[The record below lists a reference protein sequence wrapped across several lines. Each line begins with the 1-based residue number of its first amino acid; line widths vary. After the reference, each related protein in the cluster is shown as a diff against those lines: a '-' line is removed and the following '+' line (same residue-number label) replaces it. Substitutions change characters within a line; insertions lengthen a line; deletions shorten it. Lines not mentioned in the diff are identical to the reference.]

1 MIMKLALNS
10 KSSAAL
16 REFAQVMPLAMQNIV
31 EETNK
36 VFQVYQ
42 SVSETLG
49 EHDQDF
55 RDMLKSIQ
63 KAQEEAADAILALP
77 PEMNRTADKID
88 AYIKKPASIPS
99 NNSHQRLDGSTETI
113 SSGIAMNKDNHTMH
127 DDLND
132 SELFKKNPKGIYQYR
147 DDGKVKTAFGQLTL
161 AKDVVRDA
169 KAQRTVGGENRQ
181 YNDHGGHL
189 IAAIF
194 GGAPDY
200 KNLDAQNKDI
210 NCRAYRSQERVWQK
224 LLKEHCK
231 VFVKVQTVKDNQSG
245 RPNVYMAYAIY
256 EYPDGTREWDA
267 FSITN
272 YSESEQLE
280 WQETLDK
287 EDFL

>member
-1 MIMKLALNS
+1 MKLALNS

-132 SELFKKNPKGIYQYR
+132 SELFKKNPKGIYQYK
-147 DDGKVKTAFGQLTL
+147 DDGKVKTAFGQLTTT
-161 AKDVVRDA
+161 KDVVRDP
-169 KAQRTVGGENRQ
+169 KAQKTVGGENRQ
-181 YNDHGGHL
+181 YNDDGGHL

-194 GGAPDY
+194 GGAPGY
-200 KNLDAQNKDI
+200 QNLDAQNKNI
-210 NCRAYRSQERVWQK
+210 NRWSR
-224 LLKEHCK
+224 
-231 VFVKVQTVKDNQSG
+231 
-245 RPNVYMAYAIY
+245 
-256 EYPDGTREWDA
+256 
-267 FSITN
+267 
-272 YSESEQLE
+272 
-280 WQETLDK
+280 
-287 EDFL
+287 

>member
-1 MIMKLALNS
+1 MKLALNS

-16 REFAQVMPLAMQNIV
+16 REFAQAMPLAMQNIV
-31 EETNK
+31 EETNT

-77 PEMNRTADKID
+77 SEMNKTADKID
-88 AYIKKPASIPS
+88 AYIKKSVSISP
-99 NNSHQRLDGSTETI
+99 NSPHQCHDGRTETI
-113 SSGIAMNKDNHTMH
+113 ASGIAMNKDNHTMH
-127 DDLND
+127 GDLND
-132 SELFKKNPKGIYQYR
+132 SKLFEKNPPGMYQYR
-147 DDGKVKTAFGQLTL
+147 ADGKVKTAFGQLTL
-161 AKDVVRDA
+161 GKDVVRDP
-169 KAQRTVGGENRQ
+169 KAQKTVGGEDRDN
-181 YNDHGGHL
+181 NDDGGHL

-194 GGAPDY
+194 GGAPGY
-200 KNLDAQNKDI
+200 QNLDAQNKNI
-210 NCRAYRSQERVWQK
+210 NRGAYRRQERVWQK
-224 LLKEHCK
+224 LLEDHCK
-231 VFVKVQTVKDNQSG
+231 VFVKVQTVKDNQSS
-245 RPNVYMAYAIY
+245 RPSVYMAYAIY